1 MVTSSVR
8 TSWREVP
15 GVCSGCPRYP
25 EGATGLRQPPAAIQ
39 AGGYASPHFNL
50 FRKISKYVLF
60 GG

>member
-1 MVTSSVR
+1 MDPVFVAAANVILKEIR
-8 TSWREVP
+8 TE
-15 GVCSGCPRYP
+15 
-25 EGATGLRQPPAAIQ
+25 AAGGDS